1 MPLRKWKEVQKMSRS
16 CGLVLAFLLS
26 TCLLVADENQALW
39 KEYGLLQTENG
50 RHGKLEYTA
59 YRMKDLTGALAAWE
73 WQRSAEGKACDQAA
87 YCTQDGK
94 RTIVFEDN
102 YLVVFESASPKKADV
117 DGILQGLPNKVDSA
131 LPAILTFLPREGLIP
146 DSAKYILGKTSLDAF
161 APELSSSDPGFA
173 QGAEGQVGRYK
184 VQGESE
190 PVALAFFYYAAPEM
204 ARIHSAQ
211 LKRLANTHVKRS
223 GVLVALVFGK
233 ATERAADTLLSR
245 VQYEAKITWNDSP
258 PPPPIKPLYA
268 LLLNIIYASLLLS
281 GLCLLGGLIYA
292 GMRIYRRRYG
302 QLDAQEAMTTLHLSG
317 D

>member
-26 TCLLVADENQALW
+26 AFSLVADQDQALW

-73 WQRSAEGKACDQAA
+73 WQRSTEGKPCDQAA

-94 RTIVFEDN
+94 RTVVFDDN
-102 YLVVFESASPKKADV
+102 YLVVFESVAPRKVDV
-117 DGILQGLPNKVDSA
+117 NAVLEVLPDKVDSA
-131 LPAILTFLPREGLIP
+131 LPAILTFLPREGLVP
-146 DSAKYILGKTSLDAF
+146 DSAKYILGKASLEAF
-161 APELSSSDPGFA
+161 ALELAPADPGFA
-173 QGAEGQVGRYK
+173 QGVEGQVGRYK
-184 VQGESE
+184 VKGENE

-223 GVLVALVFGK
+223 GVLVALVFGNT
-233 ATERAADTLLSR
+233 TERAADTLLSR

-258 PPPPIKPLYA
+258 PLPPVKPLYA